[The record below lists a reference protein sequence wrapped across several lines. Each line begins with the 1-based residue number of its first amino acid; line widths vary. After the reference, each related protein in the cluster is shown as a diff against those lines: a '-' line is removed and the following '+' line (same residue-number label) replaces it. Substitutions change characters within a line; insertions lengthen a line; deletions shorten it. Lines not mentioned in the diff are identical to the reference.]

1 MNKADP
7 IRQAEETDSKY
18 SAKSRLRRVM
28 LTVLIAFLLLIGF
41 FLTRAYFNALSEAEN
56 ASLMRLNG
64 IAYTLAMQI
73 DGDAHQHLMKQYP
86 EKDAISKTE
95 QDNLYLSIHQV
106 LRRNYEANMLNTPIY
121 TIVLDSTN
129 TCFFGVTSAETPYF
143 RHPYHS
149 APALLM
155 EKHAEGAMIPRYKD
169 EFGTWLSA
177 FAAVRNEKGA
187 VVALVQVD
195 QKFDDFI
202 AHTRAEVL
210 QNLFISLVVCGFF
223 LILLVRILQ
232 PILRKESLTKEALEA
247 ANVENRKINAQL
259 QGSLE
264 QVTALDTF
272 RKEMIAN
279 LSHDLRTPMASILGY
294 LETALLKKE
303 QLSKPE
309 QEKFLNVA
317 LSESR
322 RLNRLVADLFDLSKL
337 ESGQIQVEPE
347 PFNIAELAQ
356 DTLQKYQLQA
366 EAKHVRFLTDFSEN
380 LPLAM
385 ADVRWIDRVLQN
397 LMDNALR
404 YVHEGGFV
412 MFTVFEESAKLQVK
426 VCNSGDPIPE
436 AHLTR
441 VFDRYFKSSN
451 RRKGSTGLGLTIVR
465 KVMELH
471 SERVWAESNDA
482 VTTFRFTL
490 PRYVAS
496 GSRS

>member
-1 MNKADP
+1 MTDHEAAAS
-7 IRQAEETDSKY
+7 RQEKTETDY

-28 LTVLIAFLLLIGF
+28 TTVLVAFLLLIAY
-41 FLTRAYFNALSEAEN
+41 FLTSSYFNDLAEAEQ
-56 ASLMRLNG
+56 ATLMRLNG

-73 DGDAHQHLMKQYP
+73 DGDAHQRLMAKYP
-86 EKDAISKTE
+86 QKDAIATAQ
-95 QDNLYLSIHQV
+95 QDSTYLYIHQS
-106 LRRNYEANMLNTPIY
+106 LRQIYDANMLNTPIY

-129 TCFFGVTSAETPYF
+129 TCYFGVTSAEKPYF

-155 EKHAEGAMIPRYKD
+155 EKHAEGAMIPRYED

-177 FAAVRNEKGA
+177 FAAVRDSTGEI
-187 VVALVQVD
+187 VALVQVD
-195 QKFDDFI
+195 QKFDEFTEH
-202 AHTRAEVL
+202 ARANVL
-210 QNLFISLVVCGFF
+210 RNLLVSLLVCVFF
-223 LILLVRILQ
+223 LVLLVRILQ
-232 PILRKESLTKEALEA
+232 PILRKERLTQEALEA
-247 ANVENRKINAQL
+247 AYLENKRVNAQL
-259 QGSLE
+259 QTSLE
-264 QVTALDTF
+264 QVTALDEF

-294 LETALLKKE
+294 LETVLLKKA
-303 QLSKPE
+303 QLSELE
-309 QEKFLNVA
+309 QEKFLSVA
-317 LSESR
+317 LSEAK

-337 ESGQIQVEPE
+337 ESGQIQIAPE

-366 EAKHVRFLTDFSEN
+366 EARHVKLLTDFCDP
-380 LPLAM
+380 LPLAL

-404 YVHEGGFV
+404 YVDEGGFV
-412 MFTVFEESAKLQVK
+412 LFTIYEKDTKLYFK

-441 VFDRYFKSSN
+441 VFDRYFKSTN
-451 RRKGSTGLGLTIVR
+451 RKKGSVGLGLTIVK

-471 SERVWAESNDA
+471 GERVWAEVNNE
-482 VTTFRFTL
+482 VTSFRFTL
-490 PRYVAS
+490 PLYAVPV
-496 GSRS
+496 